1 MGLAAT
7 FHYSNW
13 LPETWVEGRWVR
25 EGVERFG
32 NWFGGKGWFGFVRE
46 DKLSRDQEGD
56 REGEKDGP
64 GQREGRVIMGEEGG
78 NGLGFGR
85 VDGKMEVITQGGKGD
100 KKWRVG
106 EQGSRIL
113 VEVATAYAI
122 TKVFLPARILLS
134 VWGTP
139 WFARVFVGRFMGVF
153 ARRKGVSTGTVG
165 VGASAGGVGGGV
177 GIGKVVEG
185 GKKLPP

>member
-1 MGLAAT
+1 M

-46 DKLSRDQEGD
+46 DKMPFSMEESKVEGQGQGD
-56 REGEKDGP
+56 GDGEGQG
-64 GQREGRVIMGEEGG
+64 EGRVIGSENGG
-78 NGLGFGR
+78 NGIGR

-139 WFARVFVGRFMGVF
+139 WFARVCVGRFMGVF
-153 ARRKGVSTGTVG
+153 KGASKGTVG

-177 GIGKVVEG
+177 GVGKVVEG
-185 GKKLPP
+185 GKKVPP